1 MVDNLIPITRPAL
14 DKALM
19 LRLPGVVRSEGSGK
33 SKHNKKAEKSIVY
46 AMTGP
51 APKASHHISGLQ
63 VIRVQAT
70 QIGEDILTTSTSG
83 ASYNGTSFTL
93 SGNVPNSSSYTSV
106 FDEYRI
112 EMIETW
118 ISPSISQAT
127 TASATIGQWTSA
139 VDYDD
144 ANTPSS
150 ISTVSDKQ
158 NSVASTTL
166 QAHYHKW
173 VPKFAIGAYSGTF
186 VSFASD
192 VGWVDCGSP
201 NVQHY
206 GLKIAVSTT
215 PQVQYFS
222 QVTRL
227 TVAFRS
233 PGIS

>member
-1 MVDNLIPITRPAL
+1 MVDNLIPISRPVV

-19 LRLPGVVRSEGSGK
+19 LRLPGVIRAEGSA
-33 SKHNKKAEKSIVY
+33 KHNHAKNKEKSLVY
-46 AMTGP
+46 PMTGV
-51 APKASHHISGLQ
+51 APRVSHHISGLQ
-63 VIRVQAT
+63 EIRVQAT
-70 QIGEDILTTSTSG
+70 LLTEDIFNSSVSG
-83 ASYNGTSFTL
+83 PTYDAQYFSLAGS
-93 SGNVPNSSSYTSV
+93 VPNSSSYTSV

-118 ISPSISQAT
+118 ITPAISQAT
-127 TASATIGQWTSA
+127 AASANIGQWVSA

-150 ISTVSDKQ
+150 VSMVSDKQ
-158 NSVASTTL
+158 NCAASSTL

-206 GLKIAVSTT
+206 GLKIACTIT
-215 PQVQYFS
+215 PQVEFFA
-222 QVTRL
+222 QVTRI